1 MNQPPVSIEPLRLE
15 HADGYR
21 RALDIVARER
31 RYLALLE
38 ALPEADTLRFI
49 ESNLDNGN
57 PMWVAVASREV
68 VGWCD
73 VRREHFPSRAHR
85 GTLGMGLLPD
95 WRGHGLG
102 RRLIEATLTQA
113 RRVGFKRVELDV
125 YADNTRAV
133 ALYER
138 VGFIREGVQRDA
150 SLIDGVYRD
159 AIMMAIVER

>member
-1 MNQPPVSIEPLRLE
+1 VNKPSVSIEPMRLE
-15 HADGYR
+15 HVDGYR

-38 ALPEADTLRFI
+38 ALPEADTLHFI
-49 ESNLDNGN
+49 EGNLYNGN
-57 PMWVAVASREV
+57 PMLVAVASREV
-68 VGWCD
+68 IGWCD
-73 VRREHFPSRAHR
+73 VRREHFPSWAHR

-95 WRGHGLG
+95 WRGRGLG
-102 RRLIEATLTQA
+102 RRLIEATLAQA
-113 RRVGFKRVELDV
+113 RRLGLKRVELDV
-125 YADNTRAV
+125 YADNTRAI